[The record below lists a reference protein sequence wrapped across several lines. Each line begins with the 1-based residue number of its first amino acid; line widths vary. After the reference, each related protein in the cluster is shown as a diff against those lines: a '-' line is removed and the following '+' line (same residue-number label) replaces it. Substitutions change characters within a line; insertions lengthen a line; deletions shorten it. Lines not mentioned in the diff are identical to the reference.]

1 MKGISHAVV
10 GLTTGAALAK
20 VLEAEPTT
28 IIAITTLA
36 SLLPDI
42 DEENSMVNKLLVPIR
57 LKHKNPIK
65 AAMGSALFVIG
76 RIIYQSAFL
85 QFLGAIIVLSTLSA
99 KIEYR
104 FSLSEGFNKRA
115 YHRTLFH
122 HPLIGGLLFTVP
134 LIAMDIHDNYKTA
147 FLVGIVV
154 CHYLMDSFTTYGLP
168 FYPFKRVLRMPIHYH
183 SRNTVAEIMVIT
195 VYITLVITAT
205 YPGLITVIMNR

>member
-1 MKGISHAVV
+1 MKGASHTIV
-10 GLTTGAALAK
+10 GLTTGVALTK
-20 VLEAEPTT
+20 VLEADPTSV
-28 IIAITTLA
+28 IAITTIA

-42 DEENSMVNKLLVPIR
+42 DEENSMINQLLIPIR
-57 LKHKNPIK
+57 MKHRNPIK
-65 AAMGSALFVIG
+65 VAMGLALIAIG
-76 RIIYQSAFL
+76 YIFFQSVL
-85 QFLGAIIVLSTLSA
+85 MQFIGAIIVLSTLSA

-104 FSLSEGFNKRA
+104 FSLSEGFNKRT

-134 LIAMDIHDNYKTA
+134 LIAMDIHDDYKTS